1 MGAPDLHFYIMGKV
15 EYTWVVDIIWEFWY
29 NIFTFDVYSVKDN
42 FNAMK
47 DELYN
52 DWLYF
57 DVMT

>member
-1 MGAPDLHFYIMGKV
+1 MGPPDLHFYIVGKI
-15 EYTWVVDIIWEFWY
+15 EYTWVVDIIWNFWY

>member
-15 EYTWVVDIIWEFWY
+15 EYTWIVDIIWEFWY